1 MKPFSRLLIQ
11 SYNLYENLN
20 SKTEDLK
27 DRVLLCVTPMCMLP
41 PPPFLFRS
49 HSDYWLT
56 RLRPLL
62 NQHNKTNKQ
71 GKHTNKRKKQT
82 NRKANQKNKQT
93 EKRTKK
99 TNKQT
104 KMTKEGKKYTDKL
117 EKRKKKPGITCFIPS
132 LFFLDKSSLVWW
144 DLKNWL
150 SYRLMFV
157 QHTFEIIGRLYKLF
171 FAVYMWEKILNGSK
185 MS

>member
-1 MKPFSRLLIQ
+1 MRHSHV
-11 SYNLYENLN
+11 YA
-20 SKTEDLK
+20 
-27 DRVLLCVTPMCMLP
+27 P
-41 PPPFLFRS
+41 PPPFLFQS

-82 NRKANQKNKQT
+82 KKQKSEPKKQ
-93 EKRTKK
+93 
-99 TNKQT
+99 TNKQ
-104 KMTKEGKKYTDKL
+104 KWQKKEKNIQTNL
-117 EKRKKKPGITCFIPS
+117 KKKKKTRHLLLHS
-132 LFFLDKSSLVWW
+132 LSVFLDKSSLVWW

-150 SYRLMFV
+150 SYRLTFV
-157 QHTFEIIGRLYKLF
+157 QHTFKIIVRLYKLF
-171 FAVYMWEKILNGSK
+171 SAVYIWEKILNGSK

>member
-1 MKPFSRLLIQ
+1 MRHSHV
-11 SYNLYENLN
+11 YA
-20 SKTEDLK
+20 
-27 DRVLLCVTPMCMLP
+27 P

-82 NRKANQKNKQT
+82 NKIANQKNKQT
-93 EKRTKK
+93 NKNDKRR
-99 TNKQT
+99 
-104 KMTKEGKKYTDKL
+104 KKYTDKL
-117 EKRKKKPGITCFIPS
+117 EKRKKKTRHHLLHS
-132 LFFLDKSSLVWW
+132 LSVFLDKSSLVWW

-150 SYRLMFV
+150 SYRLTFV
-157 QHTFEIIGRLYKLF
+157 QYTFEIIVRLYKLF
-171 FAVYMWEKILNGSK
+171 SAVYIWEKILNGSK